1 MMQERALLPKFAV
14 EEYFSQ
20 IFGKDLEEVV
30 ELSPVTWLLLVPPIA
45 FDNKLVTPTM
55 NEVLTSAASIPDM
68 RTSVFFL
75 RRVEARTCAL

>member
-1 MMQERALLPKFAV
+1 M
-14 EEYFSQ
+14 
-20 IFGKDLEEVV
+20 
-30 ELSPVTWLLLVPPIA
+30 TWMLLVPPIA